1 MINAVIKREERR
13 ANPNVTQLN
22 FLKNS
27 VRVFIYSVAT
37 ILIINTILTLKS
49 LGTAL
54 FAEAGILAA
63 IIGFASQ
70 QAFAN
75 LIGGIFI
82 MLFKERSNN
91 NFTIWTASFT
101 LIFPLENSYPE
112 SFRDAR
118 FQENPDSYRES
129 TK

>member
-27 VRVFIYSVAT
+27 VRVFVYSVAT

-54 FAEAGILAA
+54 FAEADILAA

-91 NFTIWTASFT
+91 NFTIWTRLFCA
-101 LIFPLENSYPE
+101 FPIAIGKAQNNLVEMVNLLFERS
-112 SFRDAR
+112 
-118 FQENPDSYRES
+118 
-129 TK
+129 